1 MSPSRYR
8 MLTATSVLLALAAGV
23 VVGAGASGMRASGA
37 PSSGA
42 ELAERVA
49 ELEAERAELRERL
62 GGAEEFGASVGP
74 LVVRDVLAGR
84 SVLLVTTGDVEDAEA
99 SSVAALVEA
108 AGGRVAGGVGMTE
121 DLVDGRRADQLRE
134 LARRLLPAGASL
146 PAGGDPGSLAG
157 ALLASLLV
165 VDPVTGEPRSEEVER
180 EVALT
185 ALAEAGFL
193 RASEPV
199 PPAELVLVLTGAGV
213 GTAAGDVTGGTVRE
227 RSQLLRAVVSEL
239 ARVGR
244 GVVVAGP
251 PASADADGLVGV
263 VRTDAGTRTRV
274 STVDTLGGGEGSAVA
289 VLALRAA
296 WEGEVGHFG
305 GAGNAGRRSPL
316 APGT

>member
-134 LARRLLPAGASL
+134 L
-146 PAGGDPGSLAG
+146 
-157 ALLASLLV
+157 
-165 VDPVTGEPRSEEVER
+165 
-180 EVALT
+180 
-185 ALAEAGFL
+185 
-193 RASEPV
+193 
-199 PPAELVLVLTGAGV
+199 
-213 GTAAGDVTGGTVRE
+213 
-227 RSQLLRAVVSEL
+227 
-239 ARVGR
+239 
-244 GVVVAGP
+244 
-251 PASADADGLVGV
+251 
-263 VRTDAGTRTRV
+263 
-274 STVDTLGGGEGSAVA
+274 
-289 VLALRAA
+289 
-296 WEGEVGHFG
+296 
-305 GAGNAGRRSPL
+305 
-316 APGT
+316 